1 MHQKYSIAI
10 IGSGTS
16 GLAAALYL
24 AEDGH
29 AVTLFERF
37 SQPRPLGAGIMLQPT
52 GLACL
57 ACLGLDKKILSYGA
71 KIQNLYGRSANGRV
85 VFDIRYGDLR
95 PHLFGLGVH
104 RGALFS
110 VLHDE
115 VLHRAIK
122 VVTSCDIA
130 KTDIDL
136 TKRSITDKN
145 GNRYDGFDLVVD
157 ASGAKSALRAQNG
170 QLKYSKPYCYGAMW
184 GVCTDPGQA
193 FGGNYLQQRY
203 DASKVMIGA
212 LAIGKRPSDN
222 TETLAF
228 FWSLRTST
236 YEEWKNTGLDPWKD
250 RIAAYWPEISPFVE
264 QFKSVD
270 DLTFAQYSDTI
281 MKQWN
286 GDRIVFIGDAAHSTS
301 PQLGQGANLGLID
314 ALTLATCLREEIPIN
329 DALARYD
336 AIRRKHTGFYQI
348 ASRWLTPFFQSDLT
362 AASWLRDRTF
372 GLMCKL
378 PYLKGEMLKTLA
390 GIKTGPFT
398 HLNPG
403 QWHTDYDLDAPTGQ

>member
-1 MHQKYSIAI
+1 MHPAYNIAI

-24 AEDGH
+24 AKDGH

-37 SQPRPLGAGIMLQPT
+37 AEPRPLGAGIMLQPT

-57 ACLGLDKKILSYGA
+57 ACLDLDKKILSYGA
-71 KIQNLYGRSANGRV
+71 RINNLYGRDANGRV

-95 PHLFGLGVH
+95 PHFFGLGIH

-110 VLHDE
+110 VLHNA
-115 VLHRAIK
+115 VLQNAIK
-122 VVTSCDIA
+122 VVTSCEIV
-130 KTDIDL
+130 KTEL
-136 TKRSITDKN
+136 GNEKRNVVDKN

-157 ASGAKSALRAQNG
+157 ASGARSQLRAQHG
-170 QLKYSKPYCYGAMW
+170 YLKYSKAYCYGAMW
-184 GVCTDPGQA
+184 GVCTDPGQV
-193 FGGNYLQQRY
+193 FGKDFLQQRY
-203 DASKVMIGA
+203 DTSKVMIGA

-228 FWSLRTST
+228 FWSLLAST
-236 YEEWKNTGLDPWKD
+236 YDSWKQTGLETWKK
-250 RIAAYWPEISPFVE
+250 RVSGYWPELSPFLD
-264 QFKSVD
+264 QFTSVD

-281 MKQWN
+281 MKKWN

-314 ALTLATCLREEIPIN
+314 ALTLAACLKEKQQLNE
-329 DALARYD
+329 ALACYD
-336 AIRRKHTGFYQI
+336 KNRRQHTGFYQI

-372 GLMCKL
+372 GFMCKL
-378 PYLKGEMLKTLA
+378 PYIKGEMLKTLA

-403 QWHTDYDLDAPTGQ
+403 QWHTDYDLDAPNGQ